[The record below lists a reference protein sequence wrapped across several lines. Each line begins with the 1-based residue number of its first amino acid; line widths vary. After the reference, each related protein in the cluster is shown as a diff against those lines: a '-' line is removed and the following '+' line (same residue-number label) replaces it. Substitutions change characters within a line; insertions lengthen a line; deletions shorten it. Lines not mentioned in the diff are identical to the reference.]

1 MVKTNPVQK
10 IIIIKLLFFF
20 NQRLFIVIYAI
31 IIIYDIGKGTN
42 VSKHILPK
50 KAGCSETGSRE
61 ININC
66 MSHLKVPY

>member
-10 IIIIKLLFFF
+10 IIIIKLLFFY
-20 NQRLFIVIYAI
+20 QRLFIAIYAI
-31 IIIYDIGKGTN
+31 IIIYDIDKGTN

-50 KAGCSETGSRE
+50 KAGHSETGSRD